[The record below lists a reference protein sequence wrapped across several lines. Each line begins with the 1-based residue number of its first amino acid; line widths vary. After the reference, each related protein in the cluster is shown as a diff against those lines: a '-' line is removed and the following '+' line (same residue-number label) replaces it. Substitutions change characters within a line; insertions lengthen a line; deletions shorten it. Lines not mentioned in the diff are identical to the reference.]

1 MTSYDFTDESRKQHL
16 STSMETIIAH
26 GMVPIL
32 NENDAVSGNKGYTE
46 ENVFSDND
54 ALASLVAG
62 QVWTTSA
69 GRSYCFVFHVRECI
83 LFFGCARSLHLSFS
97 RFDHVSSSSF
107 AIRTCLAGTLPL
119 LFAARFC
126 R

>member
-1 MTSYDFTDESRKQHL
+1 
-16 STSMETIIAH
+16 METIIAH

-62 QVWTTSA
+62 QVRACCALGCLRTTKI
-69 GRSYCFVFHVRECI
+69 G
-83 LFFGCARSLHLSFS
+83 FF
-97 RFDHVSSSSF
+97 
-107 AIRTCLAGTLPL
+107 
-119 LFAARFC
+119 
-126 R
+126 